1 MLPSILSFVIQ
12 KIKETLD
19 IGFLKF
25 FWIWR
30 TSGFGF
36 LSISTNY
43 RQFVFGNGPW
53 VFTLY
58 NKLSKYTKKNIFKK
72 GLYIHDNIHL
82 MLYAFMV
89 MPRSGW
95 NSQNDIATTSSEAPY
110 LGMPPPKGLY
120 PTHKVQ
126 ATSSIKVL

>member
-1 MLPSILSFVIQ
+1 
-12 KIKETLD
+12 
-19 IGFLKF
+19 
-25 FWIWR
+25 
-30 TSGFGF
+30 
-36 LSISTNY
+36 
-43 RQFVFGNGPW
+43 
-53 VFTLY
+53 
-58 NKLSKYTKKNIFKK
+58 
-72 GLYIHDNIHL
+72 